1 MITGTEIIV
10 ATVAAIVVTATVYAH
25 SGFKNIRNCYSLWLR
40 RDYWNSYNIIE
51 AVSWL
56 AKATVIVPGLIFQ
69 IHIWQLYW
77 ITLMTSAMLI
87 WVSNHKLLPTLVG
100 FNTLWIWLSFCVIV
114 YNL

>member
-1 MITGTEIIV
+1 MTGLEILWASL
-10 ATVAAIVVTATVYAH
+10 ATAVTVFVIYRH
-25 SGFKNIRNCYSLWLR
+25 CGLGSVWSCYMLWFR

-56 AKATVIVPGLIFQ
+56 AKALVIVPGLIFH

-77 ITLMTSAMLI
+77 ITLLTSVALI

-100 FNTLWIWLSFCVIV
+100 FNTIWIFISFMVIAQ
-114 YNL
+114 NIL